1 MFYIS
6 LLKFTKSY
14 MMESVVEK
22 KMLRMN
28 AINIYIE
35 ISKIFKI
42 INKWKLK
49 DLMNNRNLKIIK
61 NRLNLESIRK

>member
-1 MFYIS
+1 
-6 LLKFTKSY
+6 

-61 NRLNLESIRK
+61 NRLNLESIRKQF